1 MNGIIGWSVRHRA
14 LVVIFVVIFAIVG
27 SISSSKLRLDAFP
40 DLTNVQ
46 VQVLTNSPGMSS
58 NEVELLVTA
67 PLERALSGTPNV
79 ELIRSLSRT
88 GISAITVVFKDGTDL
103 WLARQLVSERV
114 NLALEDIPDTA
125 GMPEVA
131 PPSTGLGEVF
141 QFIIKSD
148 RHSVGELTRIFEANV
163 KPRLATVTGIVE
175 INAWGASAPELHI
188 YADPWRLAATG
199 LSMVEL
205 QEALEREIGREAGG
219 AQALGAEQLLVRG
232 IANPDTPELLEAIPI
247 RGAGPDALY
256 VRDVARVERGAALD
270 VGIGSAN
277 GEGQAIFAMAL
288 LLAGED
294 ARSVVANVR
303 TQLESVTETLPEGVS
318 VEVVYDREK
327 LVMGT
332 LKTVAKSLTEG
343 GLLVIFVLL
352 LLLGDFRAGLL
363 VASIIPLSMLG
374 ALSGLRMLGMSGNL
388 MSLGAIDFGL
398 IVDGTIVVVESI
410 MVMELAN
417 RANLPERVA
426 EQTQKVARP
435 VLFAVGILIA
445 VYLPILAMWGVEG
458 KLFRPMAITV
468 LLALFTA
475 LILTFTWIPAL
486 ASWVL
491 KPSGHKR
498 TKLAA
503 FLEKLYSPAL
513 DHGLKSPKLYGAI
526 ALVLV
531 LGSGVLATQ
540 LGVAFVP
547 RLEEG
552 DIVIQT
558 GRPASISVEQALAE
572 ATLIEKVAL
581 SFPEVTAVASRTG
594 SPALATDPMG
604 MEQADILLHLLP
616 RKQWTTAKT
625 TEGLMSAIADRI
637 EEQAPGAGVTMSQP
651 IEMRFNELLEGIAGD
666 VGVKVFGTDLDK
678 LTELGREVALI
689 LDSLEGGADVA
700 PPHAEGV
707 PSLDVHIS
715 AERAGRYGLRA
726 ADIMAMTTAVQ
737 RGHEVGKVVDGAFR
751 NAVVLRLDLPE
762 GSEITDLPIA
772 LANGLS
778 LPIHEAADIQM
789 SSSPAS
795 IMREQ
800 GNRRVVV
807 QANVRGRDL
816 GAYVAEAR
824 NRIDSEIELPSGYWI
839 EWSGKYEQLRVAAT
853 RTGLMIPAVLALI
866 LLMLRG
872 AFGRFKPGLLI
883 FLNVPVAASGGI
895 IALALRDLPISMSAI
910 VGFIALFGIAVMNG
924 IVMVSRMREYHVE
937 HTAAYA
943 AYTAAHERFRPVVMT
958 AAVAGIGFVPM
969 ALNTSLGAEV
979 QRPLATVVI
988 GGLVTATLLTLVL
1001 LPSLYVLL
1009 FKGEDAPA
1017 STTPT

>member
-14 LVVIFVVIFAIVG
+14 LVVVFVILFAVLG
-27 SISSSKLRLDAFP
+27 SFSASKLRLDAFP

-67 PLERALSGTPNV
+67 PLERTLAGTPNV

-114 NLALEDIPDTA
+114 SLALEDIPETA

-141 QFIIKSD
+141 QFIVKSD
-148 RHSVGELTRIFEANV
+148 RHSIGELTRLFESDIT
-163 KPRLATVTGIVE
+163 PRLRSVPGIVE
-175 INAWGASAPELHI
+175 LNAWGASSPELHI
-188 YADPWRLAATG
+188 FADPWRLAATG
-199 LSMVEL
+199 LSLGEL
-205 QEALEREIGREAGG
+205 EDALIREIGREAGG
-219 AQALGAEQLLVRG
+219 ALPDGAEQMLVRG

-247 RGAGPDALY
+247 RGSGPEALY
-256 VRDVARVERGAALD
+256 LRDVARIERGAALD
-270 VGIGSAN
+270 VGLGSAN
-277 GEGQAIFAMAL
+277 GEGQVIFAMAQ

-294 ARSVVANVR
+294 ARSVVKEVR
-303 TQLESVTETLPEGVS
+303 SQLERVITTLPEGVE
-318 VEVVYDREK
+318 VEVIYDREK
-327 LVMGT
+327 LVTGT

-343 GLLVIFVLL
+343 GLLVILILL
-352 LLLGDFRAGLL
+352 LLLGDLRAGLL

-374 ALSGLRMLGMSGNL
+374 ALSGLRALGISGNL

-410 MVMELAN
+410 MAMEIVKGASMQT
-417 RANLPERVA
+417 RVA
-426 EQTQKVARP
+426 EQSQKVARP
-435 VLFAVGILIA
+435 VFFAVGILIA

-458 KLFRPMAITV
+458 KLFRPMAVTV

-475 LILTFTWIPAL
+475 LVLTFTWIPAV
-486 ASWVL
+486 ASWVI
-491 KPSGHKR
+491 KPTGHTR
-498 TKLAA
+498 TRLAA
-503 FLEKLYSPAL
+503 FLERLYSPAL
-513 DHGLKSPKLYGAI
+513 DLGLSKPKIFSVLAI
-526 ALVLV
+526 VLV
-531 LGSGVLATQ
+531 LGSGFLATR

-552 DIVIQT
+552 DIVVQT

-572 ATLIEKVAL
+572 ATRIEQIVM

-604 MEQADILLHLLP
+604 MEEADILLHLLP
-616 RKQWTTAKT
+616 RKEWTTAKS

-637 EEQAPGAGVTMSQP
+637 EEQAPGAAVTMSQP
-651 IEMRFNELLEGIAGD
+651 IEMRFSELLEGIAGD
-666 VGVKVFGTDLDK
+666 VGVKVFGPDLDE
-678 LTELGREVALI
+678 LTSLGQQVAQI
-689 LDSLEGGADVA
+689 LSSTEGGVDVA
-700 PPHAEGV
+700 PPHSEGV
-707 PSLDVHIS
+707 PSLDVHVS
-715 AERAGRYGLRA
+715 PDRAGRYGLRA
-726 ADIMAMTTAVQ
+726 DDVLNMTTAVQ

-751 NAVVLRLDLPE
+751 NAVVLRLELPQGTE
-762 GSEITDLPIA
+762 
-772 LANGLS
+772 LAQVPVS
-778 LPIHEAADIQM
+778 LPDGPALPLGEVADFQR
-789 SSSPAS
+789 SESPAT
-795 IMREQ
+795 ILREQ

-807 QANVRGRDL
+807 EANVRGRDL
-816 GAYVAEAR
+816 GAYVEEAR
-824 NRIDSEIELPSGYWI
+824 SRIDKEIDLPSGYWI

-853 RTGLMIPAVLALI
+853 RTGLMIPVVLALI

-883 FLNVPVAASGGI
+883 FLNVPVAASGGV
-895 IALALRDLPISMSAI
+895 IALALRGLPLSMSAI

-924 IVMVSRMREYHVE
+924 IVMVSRMREYHE
-937 HTAAYA
+937 NHDATYA
-943 AYTAAHERFRPVVMT
+943 AYTAAHERFRPVIMT

-969 ALNTSLGAEV
+969 ALNTGLGAEV

-1001 LPSLYVLL
+1001 LPSLYVVW
-1009 FKGEDAPA
+1009 FKSEDKP
-1017 STTPT
+1017 SSLPTT